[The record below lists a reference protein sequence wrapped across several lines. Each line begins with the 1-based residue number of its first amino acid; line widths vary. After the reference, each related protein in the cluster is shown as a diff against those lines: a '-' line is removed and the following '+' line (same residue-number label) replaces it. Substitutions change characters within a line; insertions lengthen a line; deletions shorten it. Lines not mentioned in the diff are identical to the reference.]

1 MNSTITLTRAQKN
14 TLDSNLHK
22 CDFLS
27 PNGDGV
33 MYTKLDLEHF
43 LNQLLFSVRENV
55 DEECRHTN
63 VKVYLSA
70 FGGFIYL
77 EFDSTINGHDRFV
90 TYAEKL
96 RFVPTLLER
105 LGVKWYPMND
115 RSLILHLAGIDS

>member
-1 MNSTITLTRAQKN
+1 MNNTITITGEQKN
-14 TLDSNLHK
+14 TFDHNLYK
-22 CDFLS
+22 RDFLD
-27 PNGDGV
+27 PKGDGV

-77 EFDSTINGHDRFV
+77 EFDSALNGHDRFF
-90 TYAEKL
+90 TYAEDL
-96 RFVPTLLER
+96 RFIPTLLEK
-105 LGVKWYPMND
+105 LGIKWYPMHD
-115 RSLILHLAGIDS
+115 RGMILRLAEVVS